1 MYRLL
6 YIEDNPVN
14 ALIVEELLA
23 ERADIELRVAETGAA
38 GLRLARD
45 WAPDFVLLDQQ
56 LPDASGSELLPPL
69 RALLPQAR
77 CVSLTASGDSLAG
90 FDACWAKPIDFAVFR
105 AGIARWLPP
114 VGGQPI
120 G

>member
-1 MYRLL
+1 MIRRMYRLL

-14 ALIVEELLA
+14 VLIVEELLA
-23 ERADIELRVAETGAA
+23 ERRDIELRIAETGAA
-38 GLRLARD
+38 GLQLAHD

-56 LPDASGSELLPPL
+56 LPDATGSELLPRL

-77 CVSLTASGDSLAG
+77 CVSLTASGESLAG
-90 FDACWAKPIDFAVFR
+90 FDACWAKPIDFALFR

-114 VGGQPI
+114 AI

>member
-23 ERADIELRVAETGAA
+23 ERPDIALRIAETGGE
-38 GLRLARD
+38 GLALAQSWR
-45 WAPDFVLLDQQ
+45 PDFVLLDQQ
-56 LPDASGSELLPPL
+56 LPDTSGSELLPHL
-69 RALLPQAR
+69 RAALPAAR
-77 CVSLTASGDSLAG
+77 VVSLTASGESLAG

-105 AGIARWLPP
+105 SGIARWLPP
-114 VGGQPI
+114 TG
-120 G
+120 